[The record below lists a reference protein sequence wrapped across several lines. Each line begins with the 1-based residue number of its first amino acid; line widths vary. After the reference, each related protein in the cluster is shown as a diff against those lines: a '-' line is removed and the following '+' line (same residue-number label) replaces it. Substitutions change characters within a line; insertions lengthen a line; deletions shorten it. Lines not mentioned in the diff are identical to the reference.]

1 MLTGAR
7 RGAPPRIGAVAGT
20 KTPAARAAEL
30 REEIGRHARLYY
42 VEDRPEIADSEY
54 DQLVRELVA
63 LEEAHPELATP
74 DSPTQR
80 VGGTPVSS
88 LPNVRHDFPLLS
100 LENAYTPEELEAW
113 VARVADRLGR
123 TPAFVCELKIDG
135 LSVSLI
141 YEDGRL
147 VRAATRGDGTTGE
160 DVTPNVRTIHA
171 VPLMLGAGAGA
182 PAARIS
188 EKGKRG
194 RAGEPPAR
202 APSGGRSAGP
212 LPFEENQPHGLL
224 RIPRLLEVRGEVYMP
239 KASFARLN
247 ASREEAGEP
256 LFANPRNAAA
266 GSLRLLDARIT
277 ASRRLSAFLY
287 SIARW
292 EGGGEPERQSQG
304 LRTLEEIG
312 FLVNPHRSLVKD
324 VEGILAFL
332 DEWRTKR
339 HELQFET
346 DGVVVKVDS
355 VPDQR
360 RLGQT
365 AKSPRWAIAYKY
377 PPEEATTVVTD
388 IVVQVGR
395 TGVLTPVAEFAPV
408 LLAGTTV
415 RRATLHNMED
425 LSRKD
430 VRVGDAV
437 AVEKGG
443 DVIPKVTRV
452 LLAKRPKSAKPFAM
466 PTRCP
471 ACGEKVVQL
480 QGEVAVRCVN
490 PGCPAQ
496 VAEALGHFVS
506 RRAMDVEGLGD
517 ERIEQ
522 LREAGLLKDVA
533 SLYDL
538 TAGELAPLE
547 RWGDKSAA
555 NVIAEI
561 ARSKDA
567 GLARLL
573 FGLGIRQ
580 VGEKTARILARRFR
594 TMDALLEGDEE
605 ALTAIPEIGPE
616 TARGILEW
624 LARPANRRLLG
635 KLRDAGVRMNESA
648 EPERGGGALS
658 GGIYVLT
665 GTLPRR
671 TRDEAAGAIESAG
684 GKVSSSVSRKTT
696 AVIAG
701 EEAGSKLEKAKA
713 LGVAVWSEEDLDRAL
728 KGTKR

>member
-1 MLTGAR
+1 MANPKTA
-7 RGAPPRIGAVAGT
+7 AG
-20 KTPAARAAEL
+20 RAADL
-30 REEIGRHARLYY
+30 REEIAKHARLYY
-42 VEDRPEIADSEY
+42 VEDRPEITDAEY
-54 DQLVRELVA
+54 DRLMRELIA
-63 LEEAHPELATP
+63 LEESDPGLVTP

-88 LPNVRHDFPLLS
+88 LPNVRHEIPLLS
-100 LENAYTPEELEAW
+100 LENAYSADELRAW
-113 VARVADRLGR
+113 SVRVVDRLGR
-123 TPAFVCELKIDG
+123 TPEFVCELKIDG
-135 LSVSLI
+135 LSVSLV
-141 YEDGRL
+141 YEGGRL

-160 DVTPNVRTIHA
+160 DVTPNVKTIHA
-171 VPLMLGAGAGA
+171 VPLELKKKTSSKAKI
-182 PAARIS
+182 PAV
-188 EKGKRG
+188 
-194 RAGEPPAR
+194 
-202 APSGGRSAGP
+202 
-212 LPFEENQPHGLL
+212 
-224 RIPRLLEVRGEVYMP
+224 LEVRGEVYMS
-239 KASFARLN
+239 KKSFAALN
-247 ASREEAGEP
+247 EKRGEAGEP
-256 LFANPRNAAA
+256 LFANPRNSAA

-287 SIARW
+287 AIARW
-292 EGGGEPERQSQG
+292 DGAGEPQRQSQS
-304 LRTLEEIG
+304 LFTLEEYS
-312 FLVNPHRSLVKD
+312 FPVNPHRAVVSD
-324 VEGILAFL
+324 VDGILKFIEA
-332 DEWRTKR
+332 WQTKR
-339 HELQFET
+339 HELPFET

-355 VPDQR
+355 LADQR

-365 AKSPRWAIAYKY
+365 AKFPRWAVAYKY

-408 LLAGTTV
+408 LLAGSTV

-430 VRVGDAV
+430 VRVGDTV

-452 LLAKRPKSAKPFAM
+452 LLEKRPKHAKPFTL
-466 PTRCP
+466 PERCP
-471 ACGEKVVQL
+471 ACGEKVVQRE
-480 QGEVAVRCVN
+480 GEVAVRCVN

-496 VAEALGHFVS
+496 VAEALRHFVT

-538 TAGELAPLE
+538 EAAQLAPLE
-547 RWGDKSAA
+547 RWGEKSAA
-555 NVIAEI
+555 NVVAEI
-561 ARSKDA
+561 ERSKDA

-573 FGLGIRQ
+573 FGLGVRQ
-580 VGEKTARILARRFR
+580 VGEKTAKVLARRFLS
-594 TMDALLEGDEE
+594 MDALVEAGEE
-605 ALTAIPEIGPE
+605 ALTSVPEIGPE

-624 LARPANRRLLG
+624 FAHPPNRRLLE
-635 KLRDAGVRMNESA
+635 KLRKAGVRMTEEA
-648 EPERGGGALS
+648 GPLGPGGALS
-658 GGIYVLT
+658 GGIFVLT

-671 TRDEAAGAIESAG
+671 TRDEAAEAIESAG
-684 GKVSSSVSRKTT
+684 GKVSSSVSKKTT

-713 LGVAVWSEEDLDRAL
+713 LGVAVWTEDDLDREL
-728 KGTKR
+728 KGGRA

>member
-1 MLTGAR
+1 MAEKR
-7 RGAPPRIGAVAGT
+7 
-20 KTPAARAAEL
+20 ARAL
-30 REEIGRHARLYY
+30 RETIGRHARLYY
-42 VEDRPEIADSEY
+42 VEDRPEITDAEY
-54 DQLVRELVA
+54 DALLRELIA
-63 LEEAHPELATP
+63 LEEAHPELVTP

-88 LPNVRHDFPLLS
+88 LPNVRHEILLLS
-100 LENAYTPEELEAW
+100 LENAYSPDELKAW
-113 VARVADRLGR
+113 VGRVEDRLGR
-123 TPAFVCELKIDG
+123 TPEFVCELKIDG
-135 LSVSLI
+135 LSVSLV

-171 VPLMLGAGAGA
+171 VPLELK
-182 PAARIS
+182 IS
-188 EKGKRG
+188 EKGKK
-194 RAGEPPAR
+194 AAAAEAPAR
-202 APSGGRSAGP
+202 ATSGAGSARHSPSKN
-212 LPFEENQPHGLL
+212 LQV
-224 RIPRLLEVRGEVYMP
+224 PRLLEVRGEVYMS
-239 KASFARLN
+239 KKSFAALN

-256 LFANPRNAAA
+256 LFANPRNSAA
-266 GSLRLLDARIT
+266 GSLRLLDAKIT

-292 EGGGEPERQSQG
+292 EGPEEPERQSQS
-304 LRTLEEIG
+304 LFTLEEIG
-312 FLVNPHRSLVKD
+312 LPVNPHRSLVKD
-324 VEGILAFL
+324 VEGMLAFL
-332 DEWRTKR
+332 EEWRTRR
-339 HELQFET
+339 HELPFET
-346 DGVVVKVDS
+346 DGVVVKLDVLA
-355 VPDQR
+355 DQK

-365 AKSPRWAIAYKY
+365 AKFPRWAIAYKY
-377 PPEEATTVVTD
+377 PPEEAKTVVTG

-395 TGVLTPVAEFAPV
+395 TGVLTPVAEFTPV
-408 LLAGTTV
+408 FLAGSTV

-430 VRVGDAV
+430 VRVGDTV
-437 AVEKGG
+437 AIEKAG

-452 LLAKRPKSAKPFAM
+452 LLEKRPKAAKPFAM
-466 PTRCP
+466 PKRCP
-471 ACGEKVVQL
+471 ACGEPVVQL
-480 QGEVAVRCVN
+480 EGEVAIRCVN

-496 VAEALGHFVS
+496 VAESLRHFVT

-538 TAGELAPLE
+538 TAAQLAPLE
-547 RWGDKSAA
+547 RWGEKSAA

-561 ARSKDA
+561 ERSKDA

-580 VGEKTARILARRFR
+580 VGEKTAKLLARRFR
-594 TMDALLEGDEE
+594 SMDALLEADEA
-605 ALTAIPEIGPE
+605 ALTAVPEIGPE

-624 LARPANRRLLG
+624 FAHPPNRSLVKKLG
-635 KLRDAGVRMNESA
+635 EAGVRMTESA

-665 GTLPRR
+665 GTLSRR
-671 TRDEAAGAIESAG
+671 TRDEAAAAIESAG
-684 GKVSSSVSRKTT
+684 GKVSSSVSKKTT

-701 EEAGSKLEKAKA
+701 DEAGSKLDKAKG
-713 LGVAVWSEEDLDRAL
+713 LGVAVWTEDDLDAAL
-728 KGTKR
+728 AGRKP